1 MLYDDAMNLNPA
13 IQVREAADG
22 DFQQADRLLWEV
34 LWRPVGLARD
44 IRERFKLPGRE
55 TVFVA
60 VDARGVVG
68 AIVGQA
74 VSDREMEI
82 RHLAVAED
90 CQRKGVGGALVARLL
105 DRCRELEVRTVC
117 THARNTSQAFF
128 EREGFAA
135 VPGETL
141 THPDFGRH
149 GISFLKMRR
158 TIEQRQEGH
167 CGQRMMDVTCRMI
180 RQGEEQQVFSLIERV
195 FDEFVRSDFTAEGVA
210 EFLRAARLMVFERP
224 PDHFTMVAISGD
236 RIVGMID
243 MKGYSHVCLFFVDA
257 RCHGRGIGRRLFD
270 NALAVCRNAK
280 PDLAEVDVNSSVW
293 AVPVYERL
301 GFKQTQP
308 EQTINGILFVT
319 MSRLL
324 IPPKCDS

>member
-1 MLYDDAMNLNPA
+1 MLYIGPMNPNPA
-13 IQVREAADG
+13 IRVREAADG
-22 DFQQADRLLWEV
+22 DLPQADRLLWDV

-90 CQRKGVGGALVARLL
+90 CQRKGVGSALVARLL
-105 DRCRELEVRTVC
+105 DRCREMEVRTVC

-128 EREGFAA
+128 ERQGFAA
-135 VPGETL
+135 VPGEIF
-141 THPDFGRH
+141 THPDFARH

-158 TIEQRQEGH
+158 TLEQRPEEL
-167 CGQRMMDVTCRMI
+167 CGQRMTDVTCRMI
-180 RQGEEQQVFSLIERV
+180 RQGEDQQVFSLIERV
-195 FDEFVRSDFTAEGVA
+195 FDGFVRGDFTAEGVA
-210 EFLRAARLMVFERP
+210 EFLRAARVMVFERP
-224 PDHFTMVAISGD
+224 TDHFTMVAESDD

-243 MKGYSHVCLFFVDA
+243 MKGHSHVCLFFVDA
-257 RCHGRGIGRRLFD
+257 RWHRQGIGRQLLD
-270 NALAVCRNAK
+270 HALAFCRNAK
-280 PDLAEVDVNSSVW
+280 PDIDQVDVNSSVW

-301 GFKQTQP
+301 GFRQTKP
-308 EQTINGILFVT
+308 EQTINGIRFVA
-319 MSRLL
+319 MRRLL
-324 IPPKCDS
+324 CPPKSDS